1 MIPTPL
7 DKQLTGQPRVAIS
20 QVSWQPGSHKIYR
33 YVGSFP
39 LSVDVLARKTSSMG
53 SNLPVLRAGYDHG
66 KNVLLEISLQAITIS
81 STECHQVIM
90 SHPLKRISYGTCDL
104 VSCLFSLMLWFT
116 SSPPHIQQCHIFRL
130 RTPCQRGAKHY
141 CRDNFQGCLCH
152 AVLVVAGGLTRRLS
166 GLQDQLKIFSTM
178 QRRAQ
183 TESQPGGPSF
193 LPAIHHTTRLDKIE
207 GSL

>member
-20 QVSWQPGSHKIYR
+20 QVSWRPGSHKIYR

-104 VSCLFSLMLWFT
+104 VSYLFSLMLWLT
-116 SSPPHIQQCHIFRL
+116 NSPPHIQLCHIFRL
-130 RTPCQRGAKHY
+130 RTP
-141 CRDNFQGCLCH
+141 
-152 AVLVVAGGLTRRLS
+152 
-166 GLQDQLKIFSTM
+166 
-178 QRRAQ
+178 
-183 TESQPGGPSF
+183 
-193 LPAIHHTTRLDKIE
+193 LPER
-207 GSL
+207 S

>member
-90 SHPLKRISYGTCDL
+90 SHPLKRISYAICDL
-104 VSCLFSLMLWFT
+104 AS
-116 SSPPHIQQCHIFRL
+116 
-130 RTPCQRGAKHY
+130 
-141 CRDNFQGCLCH
+141 CLCH

-166 GLQDQLKIFSTM
+166 GLQDQLKIFPTMPFTTLSTM
-178 QRRAQ
+178 PRLIMPLPLSTTSPTMVMSNLSTTAQ
-183 TESQPGGPSF
+183 FKMLLGPPKSAPP
-193 LPAIHHTTRLDKIE
+193 LLRLSAT
-207 GSL
+207 SLSLLSRSLLM